1 MVSENP
7 LESIWQTYV
16 VTRDC
21 LKIAQRAIRGK
32 HGGLLRNTEFMGDL
46 PKDASIQIR
55 ESRRKADES
64 AILSLW
70 VVFERTLIVLLQEK
84 GRKLLEV
91 QPVSLAQP
99 LYEKYETDVEYWRID
114 DSLDLLK
121 GQVHQGLIGYVKQIK
136 QYRDWIAHRNPR
148 KPQPAN
154 LDPKTAYTILSEVL
168 TYIGK
173 IRVSTNEDIRN

>member
-1 MVSENP
+1 MASENP
-7 LESIWQTYV
+7 LESIWETYV

-21 LKIAQRAIRGK
+21 LKIAQRAIRRG
-32 HGGLLRNTEFMGDL
+32 HGGLLQNTEFMGDS
-46 PKDASIQIR
+46 PKDAGIQIR
-55 ESRRKADES
+55 ESRRRADES

-70 VVFERTLIVLLQEK
+70 VVFERTLIALLQEK

-99 LYEKYETDVEYWRID
+99 LYEKYEIDVEYWRID
-114 DSLDLLK
+114 DSLNLLK
-121 GQVHQGLIGYVKQIK
+121 GEVNQDLIGWVKQVK

-148 KPQPAN
+148 RPQPAN

-168 TYIGK
+168 ASIGK
-173 IRVSTNEDIRN
+173 IRASTNEDVRN